1 MLDDV
6 WSDVGKAH
14 GWKLSTSLLLNCEPF
29 HTGYWSEV
37 ESFQHAA
44 DSVDAGL
51 ELCVGADG
59 VLNFFQA
66 VDNSG
71 MISPTEGISYFH
83 KLSGQELTRE
93 IHSNLSGRRKIFRS
107 RLRAKAVYRYSPL
120 LCNCLLDGENGQSRT
135 GVRLEAFD
143 SA

>member
-51 ELCVGADG
+51 ELYVGTDCI
-59 VLNFFQA
+59 LNFFQA
-66 VDNSG
+66 VDNGG
-71 MISPTEGISYFH
+71 MIPATEGISYFRSEEH
-83 KLSGQELTRE
+83 TSELQ
-93 IHSNLSGRRKIFRS
+93 S
-107 RLRAKAVYRYSPL
+107 RLHLVCRL
-120 LCNCLLDGENGQSRT
+120 LLEKKKTEKMCL
-135 GVRLEAFD
+135 
-143 SA
+143 